1 MEAAALEADIARV
14 AAEWRAL
21 RPAGGF
27 DLIMVDPPWNFRSNS
42 VARPG
47 RNARAHYRCQS
58 LEWIKALPVREVLA
72 GRDAVVWL
80 WTTNPFLRIAFDV
93 LDAWGC
99 PYSTKGEW
107 VKTTKGGGLA
117 FGTGY
122 TFRNCDEPFLISRL
136 GKPRTSRSIRSV
148 LFGPVREHSRKPD
161 EAYAAAEAL
170 LPGAKRIDVF
180 SRQSRPG
187 WVSWGDES
195 GAFDGEG
202 KAAAE

>member
-1 MEAAALEADIARV
+1 MTDPDLDADIRRV
-14 AAEWRAL
+14 TAEWKAL

-27 DLIMVDPPWNFRSNS
+27 ELIMVDPPWNFRSNS
-42 VARPG
+42 AARPG

-58 LEWIKALPVREVLA
+58 LDWIKALPVREVLA
-72 GRDAVVWL
+72 AKDAVVWL

-122 TFRNCDEPFLISRL
+122 TFRNCDEPWLISRI
-136 GKPRTSRSIRSV
+136 GRPKTTRSV
-148 LFGPVREHSRKPD
+148 RSVVFGQVREHSRKPE

-170 LPGAKRIDVF
+170 LPGVRRIDVF

-187 WVSWGDES
+187 WTAWGDQS
-195 GAFDGEG
+195 GTFDANEG
-202 KAAAE
+202 VEA